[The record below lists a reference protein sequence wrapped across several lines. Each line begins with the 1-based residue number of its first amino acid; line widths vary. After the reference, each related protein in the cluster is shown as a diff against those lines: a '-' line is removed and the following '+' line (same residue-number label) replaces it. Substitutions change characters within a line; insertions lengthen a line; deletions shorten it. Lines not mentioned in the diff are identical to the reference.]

1 MSTRKI
7 GLSALTLCLAAA
19 AFIPQAA
26 AAAAPAWSLSAT
38 PLPAN
43 YAPGQFSQLVVIAT
57 NVGGAPTSAEEAV
70 ISATLP
76 AGWEILSQ
84 DGFTRGATTQPDCK
98 AVGQLVTCK
107 TIEPRYPGYLIQMKI
122 GLKVPVGAAEETLSA
137 ESSVKGG
144 GAGEVSVSTPVA
156 VAKDPL
162 PFQVLPG
169 FRSPVT
175 DEDGEAVTQAGSHP
189 FQMTTSFNFP
199 TRVAGNQLTSSGHPR
214 DFYVDLPRG
223 LVGSTGAS
231 EVLCTEVEL
240 TTDGCPKESQVGIAD
255 PTTLSGGVTLAGV
268 ETSLLY
274 NMVPP
279 PGAAAEFAANIAN
292 FGLFVHILVG
302 VRTDRDYRVEAAT
315 RDLIAFGQVPVFG
328 VQAQI
333 WGTPTDKAH
342 DEARGECGSLGIAPP
357 TPGACSVDE
366 VKTPLLT
373 MPTECPGAPRTPNL
387 FEVLADS
394 WEEPSLLRSATYAG
408 ADLDNEPVEVSG
420 CNELSF
426 SEPKIE
432 SESTNTTTDSP
443 AGLRFSLHLG
453 QEDIEGHAPA
463 TLKDA
468 VVRFPA
474 GLAINPSQA
483 GGLGAC
489 TESQIGFLE
498 DDGGDLRF
506 SGASQSCP
514 DSAKIG
520 SVEATTPLLV
530 ARNEAH
536 EVEEKE
542 GKPVLPVLHGSL
554 YVAKPFA
561 NPLGKLIAVYLVIE
575 DEKTGIVAKLAG
587 EGELNPQTGQITTR
601 FEENPEAPIEDIR
614 VNIFGGDRGTFT
626 TPPTCAEY
634 STEAQLTPWSAP
646 ESPEVSTGAGFKTT
660 QAPGGRPC
668 PTSEG
673 QMPNTPGFN
682 AGALSP
688 AAGKYSPLVLKLSRE
703 DGTQRFA
710 RFEAS
715 LPIGVSAKLA
725 GVGQCSEADIAKAR
739 SREVPNQG
747 AAELANPSCPASS
760 FIGIANAAAGSG
772 PTPYYTQG
780 RVYLAG
786 PYKGAPLSAVT
797 IAAAVAGP
805 FDLGTVVIRSAIYL
819 DPNTAQGRVV
829 TDPLP
834 QIIDGIPLD
843 LRSAAVRI
851 ERPEFS
857 LNPTSC
863 NEKSF
868 GGSLVSTLGSVAPL
882 TERFQVGGCSALPFK
897 PKLSLRLKGAAHRG
911 AHPSLRAELTA
922 KGGEANIARTV
933 LTLPK
938 SEFIDQAHF
947 RTICTRVQFAAN
959 QCPAGSVYGHVTAY
973 TPLLDYPL
981 QGAIYLRSSS
991 QKLPDTVFALRGP
1004 PSQPIALDAVGHVD
1018 SVKGR
1023 LRVTFPEIPDA
1034 PLTKVIVS
1042 MQGAKKGLF
1051 QNSTNICK
1059 GTHRATLKMEGQ
1071 NAKAYDTQPVMKAQC
1086 KKGKKPKKSKPG
1098 KGGGGR

>member
-7 GLSALTLCLAAA
+7 ALAALALCLAVA
-19 AFIPQAA
+19 AFIPQGA

-43 YAPGQFSQLVVIAT
+43 YAPGQFSQFVVIAT

-70 ISATLP
+70 VSATLP
-76 AGWEILSQ
+76 AGWEILSE
-84 DGFTRGATTQPDCK
+84 DGFTRGSTAQPECK
-98 AVGQLVTCK
+98 AVGQVVTCK
-107 TIEPRYPGYLIQMKI
+107 TTEPRYPGYLIQVKI
-122 GLKVPVGAAEETLSA
+122 GVKVPAGATEETLSA
-137 ESSVKGG
+137 ESTAKGG
-144 GAGEVSVSTPVA
+144 GAGEVSVSTPIA
-156 VAKDPL
+156 VAEDAI

-175 DEDGEAVTQAGSHP
+175 DENGEAVTQAGSHP
-189 FQMTTSFNFP
+189 FQMTTFFGFP

-231 EVLCTEVEL
+231 EVLCTELQL

-255 PTTLSGGVTLAGV
+255 PTTLSGGPTLAGV

-292 FGLFVHILVG
+292 FGLFVHVLVG

-315 RDLIAFGQVPVFG
+315 RDVIAFGQVPVFG
-328 VQAQI
+328 VQAQV
-333 WGTPTDKAH
+333 WGDPTDEAH
-342 DEARGECGSLGIAPP
+342 DRARGECGSEGIAPP

-366 VKTPLLT
+366 VKTPLLS
-373 MPTECPGAPRTPNL
+373 MPTECPGAPGAPNL

-394 WEEPSLLRSATYAG
+394 WEEPSLLRSATYASAELDG
-408 ADLDNEPVEVSG
+408 APVALSG
-420 CNELSF
+420 CNELEF
-426 SEPKIE
+426 DKPAIE
-432 SESTNTTTDSP
+432 SEPTNTTTDSP

-453 QEDIEGHAPA
+453 QEDHEGHAPA

-474 GLAINPSQA
+474 GLAVNPSQA

-489 TESQIGFLE
+489 TESQVGFLE
-498 DDGGDLRF
+498 NDGGDLRF
-506 SGASQSCP
+506 SGAPQSCP
-514 DSAKIG
+514 EAAKIG

-542 GKPVLPVLHGSL
+542 GKPVLPVLRGSL

-575 DEKTGIVAKLAG
+575 DEATGIVAKLAG
-587 EGELNPQTGQITTR
+587 EGELDPQTGQVTTR
-601 FEENPEAPIEDIR
+601 FKESPEAPLEEIK
-614 VNIFGGDRGTFT
+614 VNVFGGDRGTFT
-626 TPPTCAEY
+626 TPPACAEF

-646 ESPEVSTGAGFKTT
+646 ESPTLSTAAGFKAT

-668 PTSEG
+668 PSSEA
-673 QMPNTPGFN
+673 QMPSTPAFS
-682 AGALSP
+682 AGTLAP

-715 LPIGVSAKLA
+715 LPVGVSAKLA
-725 GVGQCSEADIAKAR
+725 GVGRCSEAEIAKAR
-739 SREVPNQG
+739 SREAPEQG
-747 AAELANPSCPASS
+747 AQEQAGPSCPDSS
-760 FIGIANAAAGSG
+760 LIGIASAAAGSG

-819 DPNTAQGRVV
+819 DPTTAQGRVV

-834 QIIDGIPLD
+834 QILDGIPLD

-851 ERPEFS
+851 QRPGFS

-863 NEKSF
+863 AEKSF
-868 GGSLVSTLGSVAPL
+868 GGSLVSTLGQVAPL
-882 TERFQVGGCSALPFK
+882 AERFQVGGCSALPFK
-897 PKLSLRLKGAAHRG
+897 PKLTLRLKGAAHRG

-922 KGGEANIARTV
+922 KPGEANIAATV

-959 QCPAGSVYGHVTAY
+959 QCPAGSAYGHITAHS
-973 TPLLDYPL
+973 PLLGYPL
-981 QGAIYLRSSS
+981 KGAVYLRSSS

-1004 PSQPIALDAVGHVD
+1004 PSQPVAIDAVGHVD

-1023 LRVTFPEIPDA
+1023 LRVSFPEIPDA
-1034 PLTKVIVS
+1034 PLSKAIIT

-1059 GTHRATLKMEGQ
+1059 GTHRASLKMEGQ
-1071 NAKAYDTQPVMKAQC
+1071 NGKAYDTQPVLKAQC
-1086 KKGKKPKKSKPG
+1086 KGGGGKKPKKG
-1098 KGGGGR
+1098 KGGARP